1 MELTVR
7 VQALVT
13 ELQLADGVLER
24 EQSDSDLVHL
34 EVVGDSLQFTSRGNS
49 LWLQTSCPVEV
60 ISGGAIAVPMRR
72 LLAYLQLL
80 PGDAELR
87 IATTEADMAQVTLAR
102 ATTRVPGL
110 SGESFDIKLESNSGN
125 EESSSESLPEPRLEL
140 PAKLLLEALN
150 RTIISVAE
158 EQSHYTIEGAQLIV
172 QRDKMGMVS
181 TDGHRLSL
189 YLQEASVGALQEGVR
204 CLIGRKAMI
213 ELKRIL
219 EQCESSEDELAK
231 VEFAEDETKI
241 YFRTPRRFL
250 VSQRL
255 AGRFPDYNRVMPKE
269 FNATL
274 ELDKEVLAP
283 VLRRVSLV
291 SERRS
296 HGVRFDIE
304 NGEMKLQA
312 QVFGDDADML
322 HSEESVSVDYEGDPI
337 RVGFNVRY
345 ILDFLQIC
353 TNNTFRLHIGDPRS
367 AALME
372 IASAEP
378 GTDYRYVL
386 MPIRV

>member
-7 VQALVT
+7 VQALVG
-13 ELQLADGVLER
+13 ELQLADGIIDR
-24 EQSDSDLVHL
+24 DQPRSDLVHL

-60 ISGGAIAVPMRR
+60 VSGGAIAVPMRR

-80 PGDAELR
+80 PGDAELK
-87 IATTEADMAQVTLAR
+87 IASTESDMAEVTLVR
-102 ATTRVPGL
+102 AKTRIPGL
-110 SGESFDIKLESNSGN
+110 AGESFDIKLDSGS
-125 EESSSESLPEPRLEL
+125 EHPGSESLPEPKLEL
-140 PAKLLLEALN
+140 PASLLLEALD
-150 RTIISVAE
+150 RTMISVAD

-172 QRDKMGMVS
+172 QRDKIGMVS

-189 YLQEASVGALQEGVR
+189 FLRDASLGAVQDDVQ
-204 CLIGRKAMI
+204 CLIGRKAMA
-213 ELKRIL
+213 ELKRVL
-219 EQCESSEDELAK
+219 EQCEGSEDEPAQ
-231 VEFAEDETKI
+231 VEFAMDETQI

-250 VSQRL
+250 VSQKL
-255 AGRFPDYNRVMPKE
+255 GGRFPDYNRVMPKD

-274 ELDKEVLAP
+274 DLDKETLAP
-283 VLRRVSLV
+283 VLRRVSLF

-304 NGEMKLQA
+304 DGVMKMQA

-322 HSEESVSVDYEGDPI
+322 HSEESVPVEYVGDPI
-337 RVGFNVRY
+337 RVGFNARY
-345 ILDFLQIC
+345 ILEFLQIC
-353 TNNTFRLHIGDPRS
+353 TSDTFRLQIGDPRS

-372 IASAEP
+372 IPEMEP

>member
-13 ELQLADGVLER
+13 ELQLADGILEKENDR
-24 EQSDSDLVHL
+24 SDLVHL
-34 EVVGDSLQFTSRGNS
+34 EVVGDSLQLSSRGNS

-60 ISGGAIAVPMRR
+60 ISEGAIVVPMRR

-80 PGDAELR
+80 PSDAQLR
-87 IATTEADMAQVTLAR
+87 IATTESDMAQVTLVR

-110 SGESFDIKLESNSGN
+110 SGESFDIKLDSNSGRDV
-125 EESSSESLPEPRLEL
+125 SSSESLPQPSMAL
-140 PAKLLLEALN
+140 PANVLLEALN

-158 EQSHYTIEGAQLIV
+158 EKSHYTIEGAQLMV
-172 QRDKMGMVS
+172 QSDKIGMVS

-189 YLQEASVGALQEGVR
+189 YLKDSIVEAPQEGVQ
-204 CLIGRKAMI
+204 CLVGRKAMT
-213 ELKRIL
+213 ELRRIL
-219 EQCESSEDELAK
+219 EHCEGSQDEPAK
-231 VEFAEDETKI
+231 VEFAVDERKI

-250 VSQRL
+250 VSERL
-255 AGRFPDYNRVMPKE
+255 AGRFPDYTRVMPKE

-274 ELDKEVLAP
+274 ELDKDVLAP
-283 VLRRVSLV
+283 VLRRVSLF

-296 HGVRFDIE
+296 YGVRFDIG

-322 HSEESVSVDYEGDPI
+322 HSEESVSVDYAGDPI
-337 RVGFNVRY
+337 RVGFNVSY

-353 TNNTFRLHIGDPRS
+353 KSDTVRLCIGDPRS

-372 IASAEP
+372 IPSMEP

>member
-7 VQALVT
+7 VQALVA
-13 ELQLADGVLER
+13 ELQLADGIIDR
-24 EQSDSDLVHL
+24 DQPRSDLVHL
-34 EVVGDSLQFTSRGNS
+34 EVVGDSLQFTSRGKS
-49 LWLQTSCPVEV
+49 LWLRTSCPVEV
-60 ISGGAIAVPMRR
+60 ASGGAIAVPMRR

-87 IATTEADMAQVTLAR
+87 ISATEKDMAEVTLVR
-102 ATTRVPGL
+102 AKTRIPGL
-110 SGESFDIKLESNSGN
+110 AGESFDTKLESDPASEHPG
-125 EESSSESLPEPRLEL
+125 SESLPEPKLDL

-150 RTIISVAE
+150 RTMISVAD
-158 EQSHYTIEGAQLIV
+158 EQSHYTIEGAQLIL

-189 YLQEASVGALQEGVR
+189 FLQEASLGAVQEDVQ
-204 CLIGRKAMI
+204 CLIGRKAMT
-213 ELKRIL
+213 ELKRLL
-219 EQCESSEDELAK
+219 EQCEDSEDEPAR
-231 VEFAEDETKI
+231 VEFALDETQI

-255 AGRFPDYNRVMPKE
+255 GGRFPDYNRVMPKD

-274 ELDKEVLAP
+274 ELEKEQLAP
-283 VLRRVSLV
+283 VLRRVSLF

-304 NGEMKLQA
+304 DGAMKMQA

-322 HSEESVSVDYEGDPI
+322 HSEESVPVDYSGDPI
-337 RVGFNVRY
+337 RVGFNARY

-353 TNNTFRLHIGDPRS
+353 TSDTFRLRIGDPRS

-372 IASAEP
+372 IPGGEP